1 VDGANF
7 RRTLFI
13 VQNKPAKLDLK
24 RREIT
29 TGVWALP
36 CMIAEE
42 EGLLAVIPKGGCVNQ
57 SPASSL
63 RSYFCLHPALTQTKR
78 LVRPDTNKKPR
89 LRRGLALLIAEEE
102 GFEPPEPYSSTVFKT
117 AAFDRSAT
125 PLITL
130 EAFKPCRS
138 R

>member
-24 RREIT
+24 RREMT

-42 EGLLAVIPKGGCVNQ
+42 EGLLAVIPRGVCQLIDGKLAALVFLF
-57 SPASSL
+57 ASSPH
-63 RSYFCLHPALTQTKR
+63 S
-78 LVRPDTNKKPR
+78 N
-89 LRRGLALLIAEEE
+89 
-102 GFEPPEPYSSTVFKT
+102 
-117 AAFDRSAT
+117 
-125 PLITL
+125 
-130 EAFKPCRS
+130 EAFGSARQKTGKPG
-138 R
+138 

>member
-42 EGLLAVIPKGGCVNQ
+42 EGLLAVIPRGVCQLIDAKLAPLVFLF
-57 SPASSL
+57 ASSPH
-63 RSYFCLHPALTQTKR
+63 S
-78 LVRPDTNKKPR
+78 N
-89 LRRGLALLIAEEE
+89 
-102 GFEPPEPYSSTVFKT
+102 
-117 AAFDRSAT
+117 
-125 PLITL
+125 
-130 EAFKPCRS
+130 EAFGAARQKRRKPG
-138 R
+138 